1 MYSSKVAAYP
11 SETLL
16 ANMTLDWK
24 GLPWTNTLAYFGPF
38 VSRDGEKKFCEYVPS
53 DLDGFFRHILKKS
66 ILIYNV

>member
-1 MYSSKVAAYP
+1 MLASKAAAYP

-24 GLPWTNTLAYFGPF
+24 GLPRTNALAYFCPF

-53 DLDGFFRHILKKS
+53 DLDGFFRQILKNS